1 MIFDCWTLRD
11 GTRVRIGGAVDGVS
25 ATADYL
31 RNIFAVS
38 KREYVCS
45 EYGFVNQLQRL
56 DVTVSYLVDSYLRK
70 NFDVTSGPRVKYP
83 VVSVSAKSRRCVV
96 Y

>member
-11 GTRVRIGGAVDGVS
+11 GTRVHIGGAVDGVS

-31 RNIFAVS
+31 RHIFAVS

-45 EYGFVNQLQRL
+45 EYGFVNQLRRL
-56 DVTVSYLVDSYLRK
+56 DITVPYLLDSYLRK
-70 NFDVTSGPRVKYP
+70 NFDVKSGPRVKYP
-83 VVSVSAKSRRCVV
+83 TVSVPAKSRRGVV